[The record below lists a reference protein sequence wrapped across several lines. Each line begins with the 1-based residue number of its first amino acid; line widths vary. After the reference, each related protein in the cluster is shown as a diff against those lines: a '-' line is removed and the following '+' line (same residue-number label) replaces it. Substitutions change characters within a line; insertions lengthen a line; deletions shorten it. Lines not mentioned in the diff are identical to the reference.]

1 MPMLGYHGLSKYL
14 LSRYGRAWQGYTPAN
29 QWTKDDYSL
38 NQYHSEFPMGGMGL
52 DLSQALLLVVPA
64 DVSSFALSYPS

>member
-1 MPMLGYHGLSKYL
+1 
-14 LSRYGRAWQGYTPAN
+14 
-29 QWTKDDYSL
+29 
-38 NQYHSEFPMGGMGL
+38 MGGMGL